1 MPHLSAVNGDYV
13 AFGALLKRY
22 RTASGLTQEA
32 LAERARLSTRAISD
46 LERGVN
52 RAPRHDTLKLLAAAL
67 GLTEHQ
73 AALFGAAARPEGR
86 PPAPSVPS
94 LSSIPIPPTALI
106 GREEE
111 MGQALT
117 LIARDRVRLLTLT
130 GPSGVGKTRLAIELA
145 AHLADRFAD
154 GVAFVELSPVR
165 DASLLPSVMGQALG
179 LRETGAEHIGEQVS
193 ARLRD
198 QELLLVL
205 DNFEQIREAAPFV
218 AGLLAGCR
226 NLRALVTSRA
236 RLHVRGEQELGVLP
250 LALPEAV
257 RLFEARARALRPDW
271 IAVGPQVEE
280 ICQRLD
286 RLPLAIELAAMHVK
300 VLALPLLLAR
310 LSSRLPL
317 LGGGAVD
324 LPERQRTMRGA
335 IAWSYELL
343 TPGQQRCFRV
353 LGVFL
358 GGWTLEAAEA
368 VCPDGEVLVRD
379 EVLLATA
386 SLVDLSL
393 VVSQD
398 SRAGTRFAMLETVRE
413 FALEQL
419 RAAGEDGEAR
429 RRHALHY
436 AEHFEA
442 VLATSLVPSAG
453 QDEVAEMP
461 NCRAALDWAAESG
474 ETVLGLRLAVG
485 IGSILFVSG
494 QMSDSR
500 TWIERML
507 AEDARAGYPAPSSL
521 RGAALYGAS
530 RAAMALGDAER
541 AAVLAGEALDLSRRL
556 GDGTAASRAAAV
568 LGSLAQG
575 RGDARLAGSY
585 FEQAHAEAQ
594 DSGNPIAIGLA
605 LLNLGE
611 HARLRGDLGRARTLH
626 EESLERSRAAGSTWA
641 TTGVLT
647 LLGHVARDQGDHPLA
662 RSRYGE
668 SLLLLRDLGNRTYQA
683 ACLEGCAALAL
694 TEGDAERAA
703 TLCAFA
709 AGRRGQAGTPL
720 PANEQQAFDATLSSA
735 RRELGEEAFSG
746 AWSRGET
753 LSDEEGMAFALAY
766 LGQPCPAE

>member
-1 MPHLSAVNGDYV
+1 VTGDHV

-32 LAERARLSTRAISD
+32 LAERACLSARAISD

-86 PPAPSVPS
+86 PPSPSVRS

-117 LIARDRVRLLTLT
+117 FIARDRVRLLTLT

-145 AHLADRFAD
+145 ADLADRFAD

-165 DASLLPSVMGQALG
+165 DASLLPSVMAQTLG
-179 LRETGAEHIGEQVS
+179 LQETGAEPIGEQVR
-193 ARLRD
+193 ACLRD

-236 RLHVRGEQELGVLP
+236 PLHVRGEQELAIPP

-257 RLFEARARALRPDW
+257 RLFEARARSLRPDW
-271 IAVGPQVEE
+271 IAVEPQVEE

-286 RLPLAIELAAMHVK
+286 CLPLAIELAAMHVK
-300 VLALPLLLAR
+300 VLALPVLLER

-317 LGGGAVD
+317 LGGGALD

-353 LGVFL
+353 LGVFI

-368 VCPDGEVLVRD
+368 VCPDGGVLVRD

-398 SRAGTRFAMLETVRE
+398 RRVGIARFAMLETVRE

-419 RAAGEDGEAR
+419 RAASEEGDAR

-436 AEHFEA
+436 AEHLEA

-461 NCRAALDWAAESG
+461 NCRAALEWAAESG
-474 ETVLGLRLAVG
+474 ETVLGLWLAVG
-485 IGSILFVSG
+485 AGSILFVSG
-494 QMSDSR
+494 QISDSQA
-500 TWIERML
+500 WIERML
-507 AEDARAGYPAPSSL
+507 AEDARAGCPAPSSL
-521 RGAALYGAS
+521 RSAALYGAS
-530 RAAMALGDAER
+530 RGAMARGDAER
-541 AAVLAGEALDLSRRL
+541 AAVLAGEALDMSRRL
-556 GDGTAASRAAAV
+556 GDGMAASRAAAV

-575 RGDARLAGSY
+575 RGDARLAESY
-585 FEQAHAEAQ
+585 FEQARAEAL

-611 HARLRGDLGRARTLH
+611 HARLRGDLGRARALH

-641 TTGVLT
+641 TACVLT

-668 SLLLLRDLGNRTYQA
+668 SLLLFRDLGNRTYQA

-694 TEGDAERAA
+694 AEGDAERAA
-703 TLCAFA
+703 ALCAFA
-709 AGRRGQAGTPL
+709 AGLRGQAGTPL
-720 PANEQQAFDATLSSA
+720 PANEQQAFDTTLSSA

-746 AWSRGET
+746 AWSRSESF
-753 LSDEEGMAFALAY
+753 SDEEGMAFALAY